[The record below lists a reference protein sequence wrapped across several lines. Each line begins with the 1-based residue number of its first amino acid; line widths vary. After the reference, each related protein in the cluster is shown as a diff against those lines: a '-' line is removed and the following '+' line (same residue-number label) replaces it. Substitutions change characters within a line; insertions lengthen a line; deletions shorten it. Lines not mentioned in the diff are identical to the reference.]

1 MHQRT
6 YTYVLAPRWD
16 FRPDGPIA
24 LGNIIVDPF
33 RPHRVLT
40 RPDPDIPT
48 APIETVVETDWSL
61 HHQRENGVKSSVWA
75 HFLNAMG
82 VDVGFEGSRSLDAD
96 YTVDSLTTSYFR
108 DEPSHEEIIR
118 RTQDGKIRDLMRL
131 DSVFSKPVYMITG
144 VKIAKG
150 FRVSESRSS
159 SKEANAGAK
168 AGTSGTVIGDVT
180 VGTDN
185 KVYSKESDKHQ
196 GKTENDVVFAFQLMK
211 IVPKGWK
218 HKSFDVQ
225 DFYPKAALLLGDE
238 EEEIE
243 NELDVSY
250 ATAADFAD
258 SDLDIQFNMTELND
272 SQGAFK
278 CVSAVA

>member
-24 LGNIIVDPF
+24 LGKIIVDPF

-61 HHQRENGVKSSVWA
+61 HHQRENGVKSSIWT

-82 VDVGFEGSRSLDAD
+82 VDLGFEGSRSLDAD

-131 DSVFSKPVYMITG
+131 DT
-144 VKIAKG
+144 
-150 FRVSESRSS
+150 
-159 SKEANAGAK
+159 
-168 AGTSGTVIGDVT
+168 GTSGTVIGDVS

-185 KVYSKESDKHQ
+185 KIYSKESDKHQ
-196 GKTENDVVFAFQLMK
+196 GKGENDIVFAFQLMK

-218 HKSFDVQ
+218 NKSFDVQ

-238 EEEIE
+238 EEVE

-250 ATAADFAD
+250 ATAADFAE
-258 SDLDIQFNMTELND
+258 SELDIQFNMTELHD
-272 SQGAFK
+272 SQGTFK
-278 CVSAVA
+278 CVTAKA

>member
-1 MHQRT
+1 MWLCLSSSEVRLRRRLLIMSTRHIRRALSPFRHHFRQVHDSIYRSTTHLRILASQLIYELSILYPTCSPPTMHQRT

-24 LGNIIVDPF
+24 LGKIIVDPF

-61 HHQRENGVKSSVWA
+61 HHQRENGVKSSIWT

-82 VDVGFEGSRSLDAD
+82 VDLGFEGSRSLDAD

-131 DSVFSKPVYMITG
+131 DSVFSKPVYRSRASRLRRDFVYLKAIPAPRKQMPG
-144 VKIAKG
+144 VKPVHRERLLAMSVLARTIRSIRRNQTNIRGRAKMILC
-150 FRVSESRSS
+150 SPSS
-159 SKEANAGAK
+159 
-168 AGTSGTVIGDVT
+168 
-180 VGTDN
+180 
-185 KVYSKESDKHQ
+185 
-196 GKTENDVVFAFQLMK
+196 L
-211 IVPKGWK
+211 
-218 HKSFDVQ
+218 
-225 DFYPKAALLLGDE
+225 
-238 EEEIE
+238 
-243 NELDVSY
+243 
-250 ATAADFAD
+250 
-258 SDLDIQFNMTELND
+258 
-272 SQGAFK
+272 
-278 CVSAVA
+278 